1 MKQKWLCLCWLY
13 TWGLRR
19 LPSGWDARSPQVA
32 KANKNQNSH
41 KNSKTPL
48 MKTTITTIK
57 HNQWK
62 PHNYEQIQKAKHQFK
77 PEILDNW
84 VELLL
89 YGWFYL
95 SKWCF
100 CSLSFLV
107 GKLIWQVYQSLLGV
121 GTPSQ
126 GLFTRFGGEQYLFD
140 LLKYL
145 VWPKYLICSKN
156 FICLISFFSYFLLE
170 GEQRAFLFIESFF
183 SC

>member
-1 MKQKWLCLCWLY
+1 MLGLLKLQKLIKIKIA
-13 TWGLRR
+13 TR
-19 LPSGWDARSPQVA
+19 
-32 KANKNQNSH
+32 
-41 KNSKTPL
+41 NSKTPL
-48 MKTTITTIK
+48 TKTTITTIK

-62 PHNYEQIQKAKHQFK
+62 PHNYEQIQKANSKKHQFK

-107 GKLIWQVYQSLLGV
+107 GNLIWQVYQSLLGV
-121 GTPSQ
+121 GTLSQ

-156 FICLISFFSYFLLE
+156 LNCLISFFSCFLLE
-170 GEQRAFLFIESFF
+170 GEGRAFLFTESFF
-183 SC
+183 YCWRLFFGVVNRPGENLFGL